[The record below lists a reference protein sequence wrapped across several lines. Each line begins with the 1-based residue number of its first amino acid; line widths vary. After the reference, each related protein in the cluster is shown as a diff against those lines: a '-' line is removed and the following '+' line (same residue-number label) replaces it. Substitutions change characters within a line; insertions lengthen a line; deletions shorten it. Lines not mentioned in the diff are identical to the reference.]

1 MIIVARPKL
10 CALLRLRFD
19 FPSSLSVEATPFKH
33 QQVEVKIRQLA
44 QTLPVGAR
52 LPAERSLATSF
63 DCNFLTVRRALKAL
77 VDDGTVVRRIGSGT
91 FVARHAPAVATRG
104 QTSEPRLGV
113 LVYRN
118 SDAYAYRVLQA
129 VAHAGLDKSVDLRSS
144 WISDFGQ
151 EALTQAKRL
160 ANEGCVAL
168 VLPWFPYGEVDAV
181 RDFVQRSPLPAC
193 LPMAIPGLERHCFME
208 PSRFGSAT
216 QRATDALCSY
226 FQELGVSNIA
236 FLGPDSATDTILQK
250 ALSAYACRLSRDG
263 LSSICGLVQP
273 GAQSMDQLADRWKAY
288 IGDLAII
295 SYDDEHALRFM
306 TAMHKRGLGA
316 PRDFRIV
323 GFNNTEA
330 SAFSDPPLSTI
341 AQNFDDISEWLI
353 NNALALAR
361 GEVSQSPGCPTSRL
375 IVRGTCGGLPVID
388 DAFRARLPGLQLLV
402 EPAAPASAEVD
413 SLDPLAVVQ
422 QDAGR

>member
-1 MIIVARPKL
+1 MKPL
-10 CALLRLRFD
+10 CALLRSVSPPLIPR
-19 FPSSLSVEATPFKH
+19 PVEATPFKH
-33 QQVEVKIRQLA
+33 QQVEAKIRQLA

-52 LPAERSLATSF
+52 LPAERSLAMSF

-91 FVARHAPAVATRG
+91 FVARHAAPVRSQG
-104 QTSEPRLGV
+104 RDSSEPRLGV

-129 VAHAGLDKSVDLRSS
+129 VAHAGLDKGVDLRSS
-144 WISDFGQ
+144 WVSNFGE

-168 VLPWFPYGEVDAV
+168 VLPWFPYAEVDAV
-181 RDFVQRSPLPAC
+181 REFVQRSPLPAC

-208 PSRFGSAT
+208 PARFGGAT

-226 FQELGVSNIA
+226 FQALGISNIA

-250 ALSAYACRLSRDG
+250 ALSAYACRVSRDG
-263 LSSICGLVQP
+263 MASICGLVQP
-273 GAQSMDQLADRWKAY
+273 GAQSMDLLADRWKNH

-306 TAMHKRGLGA
+306 TAMHKRGLSA

-361 GEVSQSPGCPTSRL
+361 GQVSQSPGCPTSRL
-375 IVRGTCGGLPVID
+375 IVRGTCGGLSVLD
-388 DAFRARLPGLQLLV
+388 DAFRARLPSLEFHVESRGSPEPEALDSASLLQQ
-402 EPAAPASAEVD
+402 S
-413 SLDPLAVVQ
+413 
-422 QDAGR
+422 AGR

>member
-1 MIIVARPKL
+1 M
-10 CALLRLRFD
+10 D
-19 FPSSLSVEATPFKH
+19 TTPFKH
-33 QQVEVKIRQLA
+33 QQVEAKIRQLA
-44 QTLPVGAR
+44 KTLPIGAR
-52 LPAERSLATSF
+52 LPAERSLAASF

-77 VDDGTVVRRIGSGT
+77 VDDGSVVRRIGSGT
-91 FVARHAPAVATRG
+91 FVARHAATQG
-104 QTSEPRLGV
+104 ETSSTPRLGV

-129 VAHAGLDKSVDLRSS
+129 VAHSGLDKGVDLRSS
-144 WISDFGQ
+144 WVSDFGH

-168 VLPWFPYGEVDAV
+168 VLPWFPHDAVDAV
-181 RDFVQRSPLPAC
+181 RDFVQRSSLPAC
-193 LPMAIPGLERHCFME
+193 LPMPIPGLERHCFME
-208 PSRFGSAT
+208 ASRFGNAT

-236 FLGPDSATDTILQK
+236 FLGPDSATDSILQK

-273 GAQSMDQLADRWKAY
+273 GAQSMDQLAERWKAHV
-288 IGDLAII
+288 GDLAII

-306 TAMHKRGLGA
+306 TAMHKRGLSA
-316 PRDFRIV
+316 PQDFRIV

-341 AQNFDDISEWLI
+341 AQNFNDISEWLI

-361 GEVSQSPGCPTSRL
+361 GEIAQSPGGRVPRL
-375 IVRGTCGGLPVID
+375 LVRGTCGGHTLLD
-388 DAFRARLPGLQLLV
+388 EALRARLPGLQLLID
-402 EPAAPASAEVD
+402 PGAASDAD
-413 SLDPLAVVQ
+413 SLDPTAVIQ
-422 QDAGR
+422 QAAGR